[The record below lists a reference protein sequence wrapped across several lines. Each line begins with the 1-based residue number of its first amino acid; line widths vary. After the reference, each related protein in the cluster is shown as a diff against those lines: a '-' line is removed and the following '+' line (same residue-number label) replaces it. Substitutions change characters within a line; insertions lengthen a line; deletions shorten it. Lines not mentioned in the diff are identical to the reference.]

1 MKEAYMGG
9 QGRTVALILIVL
21 GVIILAAS
29 ALYLFSGVTEGRL
42 RLSGLLLGVGL
53 ASVIALPLLAGGL
66 FLLVRSRSE
75 ARQFAEVEKE
85 KRILNI
91 VRAQGQVNIADVAI
105 EMNLTRDQVREHIY
119 DLVGKGL
126 FTGYINWDEGVLYAV
141 DAAVMRTTKCPNCGG
156 VREVVGKGTVKCPYC
171 GSELFL

>member
-1 MKEAYMGG
+1 MGG
-9 QGRTVALILIVL
+9 QGRTVAWILIVL

-29 ALYLFSGVTEGRL
+29 ALYLFSGLAEGRL
-42 RLSGLLLGVGL
+42 RLSGFVLGIGL
-53 ASVIALPLLAGGL
+53 ALVIALPFLAGGV
-66 FLLVRSRSE
+66 FLLARSRSE
-75 ARQFAEVEKE
+75 AVQFAELEQE
-85 KRILNI
+85 KRILNM
-91 VRAQGQVNIADVAI
+91 V
-105 EMNLTRDQVREHIY
+105 
-119 DLVGKGL
+119 KGL

>member
-1 MKEAYMGG
+1 MGG
-9 QGRTVALILIVL
+9 QGRTVAWILMVL
-21 GVIILAAS
+21 GVVVVAAS
-29 ALYLFSGVTEGRL
+29 ALYLFSGMAEGRL
-42 RLSGLLLGVGL
+42 RLSGFLLGIGL
-53 ASVIALPLLAGGL
+53 ALLVALPLLAGGV
-66 FLLVRSRSE
+66 FLLARSRSE
-75 ARQFAEVEKE
+75 ALQFADVERE

-91 VRAQGQVNIADVAI
+91 VRTQGQVNVSDIAI
-105 EMNLTRDQVREHIY
+105 EMNLTREQVREHIY
-119 DLVGKGL
+119 DLVGKEL